1 MYDCHVI
8 IIIIKLCVLIFSDVL
23 KKAFP
28 LKADQD
34 IEELLVVA
42 QTELKSNGVHIA
54 YQTLYTEVSLTCLAI
69 T

>member
-1 MYDCHVI
+1 MYNCHVI
-8 IIIIKLCVLIFSDVL
+8 IIKWCVLIFSDAL

-42 QTELKSNGVHIA
+42 QTELKNNGVRIA
-54 YQTLYTEVSLTCLAI
+54 YQTFYTEVSLTFL
-69 T
+69 TTT